1 VWRQKENPDPVLGL
15 ENPIGG
21 FTMKLVK
28 SLLLGSAA
36 GLMAVTGSM
45 AADLPSRK
53 AAPVDYVRVCS
64 GGAGHTGFIVPGSA
78 ENCLMIS
85 GRVRMDYQ
93 LGNRYSKADDNYGMN
108 ASARLNLDYRQQ
120 TGMGTVRAFM
130 RLDMA
135 TPAGRSSFFY
145 TGNSARNSVT
155 VGGTTLT
162 NGQVPVVLSRA
173 FVQFGLGSGFVTAG
187 RAASFFEYYG
197 EDFFWNFGAISG
209 TQGSNVNLL
218 AYTAN
223 FGGGFTGTLSI
234 EDRGVSDLT
243 ATAAPNTQL
252 LYRGRSYPDLV
263 GTLRLAQGWGT
274 AQFSAAFRDVAV
286 QNYNLVDPRNSSKTG
301 YALLGGVTVNLPAI
315 GPSSAIVFEGTYT
328 QGMLNYIGLGSS
340 ARVGYANVAVADVA
354 HNLATGASRL
364 GEGYSLLAALR
375 AQWTPVVRQH
385 VFFGYTNVS
394 YGNLGN
400 APVIAAA
407 LPGLTSTTGLRSFSK
422 FEIGTNFQY
431 TMAPGLNLGVEVV
444 YQNVDPKGRFSYTNA
459 SGVTG
464 LTTSS
469 TSAVEGRLRIQR
481 DF

>member
-1 VWRQKENPDPVLGL
+1 
-15 ENPIGG
+15 
-21 FTMKLVK
+21 MKLIK

-93 LGNRYSKADDNYGMN
+93 FGNRYSKADDNYGMN
-108 ASARLNLDYRQQ
+108 ASSRLNLDYRQQ
-120 TGMGTVRAFM
+120 TGFGTVRAFI

-135 TPAGRSSFFY
+135 TPAGRSSFFFN
-145 TGNSARNSVT
+145 GSGSRNSVST
-155 VGGTTLT
+155 GGTTLS

-234 EDRGVSDLT
+234 EDRGVNDLA
-243 ATAAPNTQL
+243 ATVAPNTQL

-286 QNYNLVDPRNSSKTG
+286 QNYSLVAPRSSSKTG

-315 GPSSAIVFEGTYT
+315 GASSAVVFEGTYT

-340 ARVGYANVAVADVA
+340 ARVGFANVAVADVA
-354 HNLATGASRL
+354 HNVATGVARL

-400 APVIAAA
+400 APIIAAT
-407 LPGLTSTTGLRSFSK
+407 LPTLSSTSGLRSFSK

-444 YQNVDPKGRFSYTNA
+444 YQNVDPRGSFNYTNA
-459 SGVTG
+459 SGVLLRTG
-464 LTTSS
+464 SE
-469 TSAVEGRLRIQR
+469 SAVEGRLRIQR

>member
-93 LGNRYSKADDNYGMN
+93 FGNRYSKADDNYGMN
-108 ASARLNLDYRQQ
+108 ASARINLDYRQQ
-120 TGMGTVRAFM
+120 TGFGTVRAFM

-135 TPAGRSSFFY
+135 TAAGRSSFFFN
-145 TGNSARNSVT
+145 GNTSRNSFT
-155 VGGTTLT
+155 TAPTTLS

-173 FVQFGLGSGFVTAG
+173 FVQFGLGGGFVTAG

-197 EDFFWNFGAISG
+197 EDYFWNFGAISG
-209 TQGSNVNLL
+209 TQGANVNLL

-234 EDRGVSDLT
+234 EDRGVSDL
-243 ATAAPNTQL
+243 
-252 LYRGRSYPDLV
+252 
-263 GTLRLAQGWGT
+263 
-274 AQFSAAFRDVAV
+274 
-286 QNYNLVDPRNSSKTG
+286 
-301 YALLGGVTVNLPAI
+301 
-315 GPSSAIVFEGTYT
+315 
-328 QGMLNYIGLGSS
+328 GS
-340 ARVGYANVAVADVA
+340 NAVAAGVA
-354 HNLATGASRL
+354 GKV
-364 GEGYSLLAALR
+364 YSY
-375 AQWTPVVRQH
+375 H
-385 VFFGYTNVS
+385 CFF
-394 YGNLGN
+394 
-400 APVIAAA
+400 IH
-407 LPGLTSTTGLRSFSK
+407 
-422 FEIGTNFQY
+422 Q
-431 TMAPGLNLGVEVV
+431 
-444 YQNVDPKGRFSYTNA
+444 
-459 SGVTG
+459 
-464 LTTSS
+464 
-469 TSAVEGRLRIQR
+469 
-481 DF
+481 

>member
-1 VWRQKENPDPVLGL
+1 
-15 ENPIGG
+15 
-21 FTMKLVK
+21 MKLIK

-64 GGAGHTGFIVPGSA
+64 GGAGHTGFVVPGSA
-78 ENCLMIS
+78 ENCLMLS

-93 LGNRYSKADDNYGMN
+93 FGNRYSKADDNYGMN
-108 ASARLNLDYRQQ
+108 ASARINLDYRQQ
-120 TGMGTVRAFM
+120 TGFGTVRAFM
-130 RLDMA
+130 RLDTA
-135 TPAGRSSFFY
+135 TAAGRSSFFFN
-145 TGNSARNSVT
+145 GNTSRNSFT
-155 VGGTTLT
+155 TAPTTLS

-173 FVQFGLGSGFVTAG
+173 FVQFGLGGGFVTAG

-197 EDFFWNFGAISG
+197 EDYFWNFGAISG

-234 EDRGVSDLT
+234 EDRGVSDLGSNAVAAGVVNVGGVPT
-243 ATAAPNTQL
+243 AVAAVANTNL

-263 GTLRLAQGWGT
+263 GNLRLVQGWGT
-274 AQFSAAFRDVAV
+274 AQFAAALRDVAA
-286 QNYNLVDPRNSSKTG
+286 QNYSLTAPRNSSKTG
-301 YALLGGVTVNLPAI
+301 YALLGGVTVNLPAL

-340 ARVGYANVAVADVA
+340 ARVGYANVAVADIA
-354 HNLATGASRL
+354 HNAATGVSRL

-385 VFFGYTNVS
+385 IFAGYTNVS

-400 APVIAAA
+400 APIIAAT
-407 LPGLTSTTGLRSFSK
+407 LPTLTSASGLRSFSRY
-422 FEIGTNFQY
+422 EIGTNFQY

-444 YQNVDPKGRFSYTNA
+444 YQNVDPRGSFNYTNA
-459 SGVTG
+459 SGVLLRTG
-464 LTTSS
+464 SE
-469 TSAVEGRLRIQR
+469 SAVEGRLRIQR